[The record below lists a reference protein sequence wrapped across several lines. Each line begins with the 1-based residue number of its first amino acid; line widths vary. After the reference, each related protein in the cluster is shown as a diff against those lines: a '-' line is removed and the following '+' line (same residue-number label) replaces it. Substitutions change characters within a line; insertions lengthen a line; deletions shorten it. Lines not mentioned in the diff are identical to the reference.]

1 MCWAAFKITG
11 RSHEVLF
18 DFTFAG
24 KYKERSTRIK
34 LELYDILNIDV
45 IKETVLLEPQV
56 TMGQLTAALVP
67 LGWTIPVLPELDDLT
82 VGLLIID
89 L

>member
-1 MCWAAFKITG
+1 MLGNIYDSRRTPPNF
-11 RSHEVLF
+11 F
-18 DFTFAG
+18 DLTFAG
-24 KYKERSTRIK
+24 KYKEKNTRIN

-56 TMGQLTAALVP
+56 TMGQLTAALIP
-67 LGWTIPVLPELDDLT
+67 LGWTVLVLPELDDLT
-82 VGLLIID
+82 VGLLIFP